1 MHTYGQGRWVA
12 WTYCGVAIGINYDAA
27 GLGQYGVG
35 SRRLYWMSSQKVANP
50 SFRAFAVL
58 RRWFKNAR
66 WSCRDLV
73 DSACI
78 ARNRKIGGSYMGVG
92 TSLESCMCWNDVR
105 SCKKYV
111 PGYRHY
117 ILRNILIPLGESTYL
132 SMYGDAMRAR
142 TECCNS

>member
-1 MHTYGQGRWVA
+1 MELVLGDFTRCYHKSGQPKFQG
-12 WTYCGVAIGINYDAA
+12 
-27 GLGQYGVG
+27 
-35 SRRLYWMSSQKVANP
+35 
-50 SFRAFAVL
+50 FRSAPKMV
-58 RRWFKNAR
+58 KNAG

-117 ILRNILIPLGESTYL
+117 ILRNVLIPLGEPTYL

-142 TECCNS
+142 TECCDSQLKAKRQQ